1 MGQRSFDLILIIS
14 TTIRYHSQLHKLY
27 SHKIILLDF
36 QQAQRPFNSQQVPFD
51 QLRVNHLFQSHPLRG
66 CQPNSLR
73 SIRKPVNTLPLG
85 NREVHIGKDPRRH
98 HEARWNQPMARV
110 HPSPHRSCQIILA
123 RGLVVETTSPR
134 IRCCKQDTRRQR
146 QERYRL
152 EPPTH
157 KEEPARHLDRAEQS
171 GRAGSEVGSR

>member
-73 SIRKPVNTLPLG
+73 SIRT
-85 NREVHIGKDPRRH
+85 
-98 HEARWNQPMARV
+98 QPMM
-110 HPSPHRSCQIILA
+110 PSDVAIQSILHTLRHTETPGEHTAAWQPRGTHWKRST
-123 RGLVVETTSPR
+123 TTSRSTVESTNGTSTSKP
-134 IRCCKQDTRRQR
+134 
-146 QERYRL
+146 
-152 EPPTH
+152 
-157 KEEPARHLDRAEQS
+157 S
-171 GRAGSEVGSR
+171 S